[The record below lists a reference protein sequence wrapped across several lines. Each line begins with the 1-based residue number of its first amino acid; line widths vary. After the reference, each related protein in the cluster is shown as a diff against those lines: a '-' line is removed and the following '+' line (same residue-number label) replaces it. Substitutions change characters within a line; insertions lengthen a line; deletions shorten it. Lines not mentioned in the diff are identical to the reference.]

1 MRKFRQ
7 NAKYNTLTTDMRV
20 RKTLMCLLRQQHPI
34 TRHTVVQAYRVGML
48 QEKFEN
54 TRFTH
59 VKCSLHLTITYK
71 HKVKHVSSLLKIVY
85 TYVRNTD
92 TSL

>member
-20 RKTLMCLLRQQHPI
+20 RKTLMCQLRQQHPI
-34 TRHTVVQAYRVGML
+34 TRHTVAQVYRVGML
-48 QEKFEN
+48 QEKFES

-59 VKCSLHLTITYK
+59 AKRS
-71 HKVKHVSSLLKIVY
+71 
-85 TYVRNTD
+85 
-92 TSL
+92 